1 MNFTLEKEI
10 LVSRVRSEN
19 YTVYIPMAW
28 LSRFLLRSTYLLYL
42 TLPINGVNFN
52 PRSCFMT
59 DGKNHY
65 FCYTFHYPVLWGKLE
80 HVYACALVHLDTIK
94 MIARY
99 IYVVLFSVMTRS

>member
-1 MNFTLEKEI
+1 M
-10 LVSRVRSEN
+10 
-19 YTVYIPMAW
+19 YIPMAW

-80 HVYACALVHLDTIK
+80 HVYACALLHLDTIK